1 MKHFLK
7 IANAQAFWG
16 DRNDAAAELVR
27 QVPDLDVLTLD
38 YLAEVSMSILAIQ
51 REKDPAAG
59 YARDFLD
66 VVRSLIPSLRSEK
79 RPRIV
84 ANAGGLNPR
93 ECASQVR
100 KVLGENDC
108 GHLRVATVWG
118 DDVLAQLV
126 DSAECPDFS
135 NLETGAPL
143 GRFRNRL
150 MTANAYLGAHR
161 LAEAIHNG
169 ADIIVTGR
177 VADPSLCVAPCS
189 AMFGWAADDWNRLAG
204 ATVAGHL
211 IECGTQATGGIYTN
225 WLDLPEV
232 ENLGYPVAEIRPD
245 GSCVI
250 TKPPGTGGRIIEEII
265 KEQLLYEI
273 GDPSCYRSPDC
284 TVSFLGVEVRET
296 ARDRVEVLR
305 AEGRPPSGK
314 YKVSA
319 TYRDGYKA
327 EGMLT
332 IVGDRAVDKARRAG
346 DVILKRLERRGFRP
360 ERSCVEVL
368 GAGDT
373 APGVLDA
380 RTDLEECVLRVAV
393 ADQDRGVL
401 EQFAREFAPLVTAG
415 PQGTTGYTSGR
426 PPIRQ
431 VFGYWPCLIDQALVH
446 PQMEILEVA

>member
-1 MKHFLK
+1 MKQLLK

-16 DRNDAAAELVR
+16 DRNDAAADLVQ
-27 QVPDLDVLTLD
+27 QVPGLDALTLD

-51 REKDPAAG
+51 RQKDPTAG

-66 VVRSLIPSLRSEK
+66 VVRSLVPVLRSEK

-100 KVLGENDC
+100 TILRENDC
-108 GHLRVATVWG
+108 GHLRVAIVWG
-118 DDVLAQLV
+118 DDVLAELV
-126 DSAECPDFS
+126 DCPECPDFCH
-135 NLETGAPL
+135 LESGTSLAQY
-143 GRFRNRL
+143 RNRL
-150 MTANAYLGAHR
+150 ITANAYLGADQ
-161 LAEAIHNG
+161 LAAAIREG
-169 ADIIVTGR
+169 ADIVITGR
-177 VADPSLCVAPCS
+177 VADPSLCVAPCL
-189 AMFGWAADDWNRLAG
+189 AIFGWTPDDWNRLAG

-211 IECGTQATGGIYTN
+211 IECGTQATGGISTN

-232 ENLGYPVAEIRPD
+232 ENVGYPVAEMRSD

-250 TKPPGTGGRIIEEII
+250 TKSPETGGRITEEII

-284 TVSFLGVEVRET
+284 TVSFLGLEVHE
-296 ARDRVEVLR
+296 AGRDRVEVIG

-319 TYRDGYKA
+319 TYLDGYKA
-327 EGMLT
+327 EGTLT
-332 IVGDRAVDKARRAG
+332 IVGHRAVDKARRAG
-346 DVILKRLERRGFRP
+346 EVILKRLENRGFRP
-360 ERSCVEVL
+360 ERTCVEVL

-373 APGVLDA
+373 APGVLAA
-380 RTDLEECVLRVAV
+380 RTDLTECVLRVAV

-446 PQMEILEVA
+446 PQMEIVEVG